1 MYISEEKNDQKRLLR
16 RSLRRVANFFICL
29 NTNLIFW
36 IYCTPKTLRCRKGRM
51 QDLWDVGKE
60 VCRKGVMHEKRDTGK
75 EGSRKEGFRTGGIQE
90 RWDLGLQGSCTG
102 GTQETRD
109 TENEGYRTRGIQD

>member
-36 IYCTPKTLRCRKGRM
+36 IYCTPKTLRCWKGRM
-51 QDLWDVGKE
+51 QDLWDVGKMG
-60 VCRKGVMHEKRDTGK
+60 CRKGGNLCH
-75 EGSRKEGFRTGGIQE
+75 EGFRKGEIGD
-90 RWDLGLQGSCTG
+90 WKDSGL
-102 GTQETRD
+102 
-109 TENEGYRTRGIQD
+109 NGYRK

>member
-1 MYISEEKNDQKRLLR
+1 MLLPLYSREEIRRKIIFILNGSVFFQGSQKRVLR

-60 VCRKGVMHEKRDTGK
+60 VCRKGGMHEKRDTGK
-75 EGSRKEGFRTGGIQE
+75 EGSRKEGISTGGIQK
-90 RWDLGLQGSCTG
+90 RWDLGL
-102 GTQETRD
+102 
-109 TENEGYRTRGIQD
+109 